1 MLEIDWGTILWQT
14 VNFIIVA
21 VILNYLVFKP
31 IVKKSEAQS
40 KKKAKLMAQTEKNE
54 AESAV
59 ELQNIKNRLANFDQE
74 LQKIA
79 DETYEHNKELQQ
91 ELLDATR
98 EEAEHILQD
107 AVVEA
112 RKDQIVDFKQQQSKM
127 IEIIMKLSAETIK
140 KVLPPEVHNNLITEL
155 TGKIWDLGKTNM
167 HQVNFIRESLAGRTP
182 VIEVS
187 TPLPL
192 TNEQNGNLI
201 RTFSALAD
209 NDVNL
214 EIEMDESLIAGI
226 KVVIGDQ
233 IIENSIRSQLN
244 QIESD
249 VEKTL
254 EHIYMD
260 EDVED

>member
-1 MLEIDWGTILWQT
+1 MLDIDLGTILWQT

-21 VILNYLVFKP
+21 VILNFLVFKP

-54 AESAV
+54 AESAI

-79 DETYEHNKELQQ
+79 DETYDHNKELQQ
-91 ELLDATR
+91 ELLEATL
-98 EEAEHILQD
+98 EESERIIQD

-112 RKDQIVDFKQQQSKM
+112 RKNQMVDFKQQQSKM

-155 TGKIWDLGKTNM
+155 VAKIWDLGTTNM

-182 VIEVS
+182 VIDVS
-187 TPLPL
+187 TPLAL
-192 TNEQNGNLI
+192 TTEQTGNLI

-226 KVVIGDQ
+226 KVIIGDQ

-260 EDVED
+260 EDVEE